1 MLRKSSKWVDGK
13 PKKYDGV
20 FAALRQPSALLFL
33 IVVST
38 LAVTASRQQ
47 ALGNLVSGINSMN
60 VVESRSEDEKMSQR
74 PQQKLQP
81 KQRIE
86 YPVFVTS
93 LYKSGTTSV
102 HRYFKCGGINSA
114 HKVLPQSGRSG
125 RKFYVQR
132 VHRNIIKGKD
142 PFGFL
147 QENYGALVYADND
160 DSCFHPSVSGGL
172 ELFYKHHP
180 NATLISSVRST
191 DNWFDSVLRYN
202 FTSGYSLIANL
213 LECPRFIHTPE
224 IPQRNMTVQDV
235 KDFYEYQIE
244 YVRNFAKN
252 HPSMTYIEISLE
264 DDQSI
269 AAATLEAHT
278 GIDASC
284 WGQYNKD
291 KKNTPPQTQQRL
303 PP

>member
-1 MLRKSSKWVDGK
+1 MLSKSSK
-13 PKKYDGV
+13 GV
-20 FAALRQPSALLFL
+20 FAALRQPSALLVL

-60 VVESRSEDEKMSQR
+60 VVESRSEDEKRSQR
-74 PQQKLQP
+74 PQQNSQP

-102 HRYFKCGGINSA
+102 HRYFKCGGIMSV
-114 HKVLPQSGRSG
+114 HKVIPKSG

-132 VHRNIIKGKD
+132 VHRNIINGKD

-147 QENYGALVYADND
+147 QQNYGALVYADND
-160 DSCFHPSVSGGL
+160 DICFHPSVSGGL

-180 NATLISSVRST
+180 NATLISAVRST

-202 FTSGYSLIANL
+202 FTNGYSLIVQL
-213 LECPRFIHTPE
+213 LKCPRFIHTTPK
-224 IPQRNMTVQDV
+224 IPVRNMTLQDV

-269 AAATLEAHT
+269 AAAMLEAHT
-278 GIDASC
+278 GINASC
-284 WGQYNKD
+284 WGQYNKN
-291 KKNTPPQTQQRL
+291 KKT
-303 PP
+303 